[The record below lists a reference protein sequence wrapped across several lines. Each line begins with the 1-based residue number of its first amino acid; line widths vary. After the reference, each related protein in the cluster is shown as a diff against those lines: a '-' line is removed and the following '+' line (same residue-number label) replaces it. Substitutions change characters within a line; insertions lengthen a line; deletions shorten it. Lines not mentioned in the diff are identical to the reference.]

1 MKTLSLDL
9 RERILATYDEGTW
22 TRQEVADRYRVSLA
36 MVKKLLAQRKRTG
49 QIGPRHRYS
58 GRKPLFTADHRR
70 QLGRMIEVQSD
81 ITLAEM
87 RDRLGLGCTLA
98 AVHRV
103 LSGMNLTYKKNAARR
118 RTGARRRQTGP

>member
-9 RERILATYDEGTW
+9 RERILGSYDEGEW

-49 QIGPRHRYS
+49 RIGPRHEYS
-58 GRKPLFTADHRR
+58 GRKPLFTSDHRQ
-70 QLGRMIEVQSD
+70 QLGRMIKAQAD

-87 RDRLGLGCTLA
+87 RGQLDLDCTLA
-98 AVHRV
+98 AIHRV
-103 LSGMNLTYKKNAARR
+103 LRDMDLTYKKNAARQR
-118 RTGARRRQTGP
+118 AKARRRQAGP